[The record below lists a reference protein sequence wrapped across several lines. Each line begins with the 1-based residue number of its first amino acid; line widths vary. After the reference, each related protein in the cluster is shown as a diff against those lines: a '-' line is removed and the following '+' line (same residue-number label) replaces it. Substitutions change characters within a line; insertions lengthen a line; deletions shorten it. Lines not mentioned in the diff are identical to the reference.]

1 MQPIGLSVVIPIF
14 NEQENLRPLATR
26 LRRSLDATGESW
38 EVIFVNDASRDD
50 SLALM
55 RRLSAKDPRFRAVSL
70 SRNFGHQ
77 TAITAGMAH
86 ARGQAVVLMD
96 GDLQDPPE
104 VVPQL
109 LEKMKS
115 GRWDVVFAVRRKRK
129 EPAAIRFL
137 YFAFYRLLRRMSSV
151 DIPLDSGDFCIMSRR
166 VADTLN
172 RLPERNRFV
181 RGLRSWVGFRQTGM
195 EYERAARH
203 AGSPKYTL
211 KSLVKLAFDGIFSF
225 SYLPLRL
232 STTLGLVVSV
242 LGLLYAAFVVLARVL
257 GAYQQIPGWTTVV
270 VAVLVLGGVQLVML
284 GLVGE
289 YMGRV
294 YDEIKGRPSYL
305 VDELIGFDDAP
316 RRAE

>member
-1 MQPIGLSVVIPIF
+1 
-14 NEQENLRPLATR
+14 
-26 LRRSLDATGESW
+26 
-38 EVIFVNDASRDD
+38 
-50 SLALM
+50 
-55 RRLSAKDPRFRAVSL
+55 
-70 SRNFGHQ
+70 
-77 TAITAGMAH
+77 
-86 ARGQAVVLMD
+86 
-96 GDLQDPPE
+96 
-104 VVPQL
+104 
-109 LEKMKS
+109 
-115 GRWDVVFAVRRKRK
+115 
-129 EPAAIRFL
+129 
-137 YFAFYRLLRRMSSV
+137 
-151 DIPLDSGDFCIMSRR
+151 
-166 VADTLN
+166 
-172 RLPERNRFV
+172 V

-232 STTLGLVVSV
+232 STTLGLAVSA

-270 VAVLVLGGVQLVML
+270 VAVLVLGGVQLMML

-305 VDELIGFDDAP
+305 VDELIGFDDPP
-316 RRAE
+316 RRTE